1 MVDYNTS
8 KLYTSKCTNSIIR
21 KIIEGNT
28 KKLPDDYNENTD
40 NNDVTKNLIIIDNS
54 DEDQNSSELSKSDI
68 KHKAKSLVKKKF
80 KIGSVYML
88 RQKSICGSKE
98 IIKKY
103 VLKKFIYSSNDQILN
118 VLIMKQI
125 DGPKGAIFTLNRND
139 CKRYHIKYEPG
150 LQVFSMEFN
159 WIQCKY

>member
-1 MVDYNTS
+1 MVNYNNTS
-8 KLYTSKCTNSIIR
+8 DLYTSKNTN
-21 KIIEGNT
+21 
-28 KKLPDDYNENTD
+28 
-40 NNDVTKNLIIIDNS
+40 NNDITKNLIIIDNTG
-54 DEDQNSSELSKSDI
+54 EPQKTFELSKSDI
-68 KHKAKSLVKKKF
+68 KHKAKSLIKKKF
-80 KIGSVYML
+80 KIGSIYML
-88 RQKSICGSKE
+88 RHKSICGSKE

-125 DGPKGAIFTLNRND
+125 DGPKGTIFTLNRND